1 MEYDRERDVSS
12 VSDAGL
18 DRSGGDPRVAGGCF
32 WILLLDF
39 KVCFVPDFSFFGF
52 KLMQM
57 NEER

>member
-1 MEYDRERDVSS
+1 MSS

-18 DRSGGDPRVAGGCF
+18 DRSGGDPPVAGGCL

>member
-32 WILLLDF
+32 WILLDF
-39 KVCFVPDFSFFGF
+39 KVYFVPDFSFLSF
-52 KLMQM
+52 KLMQT
-57 NEER
+57 NEEG